1 MGSIVR
7 EVLSQRNILVISLTT
22 SFWSIINMLYM
33 PYWSLYL
40 QELGASLE
48 AIGFL
53 NMIQSSSYLVF
64 QLPGGFLADRIGRK
78 KVIVYFT
85 LTNILSPIVFLWAKT
100 WEQIIPGILLGAL
113 SSVYMPAF
121 NAMISESIPSDRRG
135 AGYGAYRM
143 ITSIPWTFSALFGGI
158 VMDRLGV
165 SYGVTLFLKLTIVAS
180 VVITIIRGIFLRE
193 TLTSP
198 KERKKKVEISV
209 PNNDGDAGT
218 LSIFRQAPKT
228 IYLMLLTACV
238 SSFGLRLIMPYIV
251 IYAVKNIG
259 LTKTQWGLIS
269 MTTGL
274 ISMLLAIPGGIFSDK
289 IGRKAVILIGRT
301 TSPISLLGLTFS
313 SNFTQVFLVQIISSI
328 GSGFGGGG
336 YGGMGGPAWQA
347 LVADLVPS
355 RMRARIMGLMGTV
368 TGLSSF
374 PSPIIGG
381 YLYDDYSPQ
390 IAFIVASMLG
400 ILGAVMFGIFVKEPK
415 KREI

>member
-1 MGSIVR
+1 MGSILR

-48 AIGFL
+48 AVGLL
-53 NMIQSSSYLVF
+53 NMIQASSWLIF
-64 QLPGGFLADRIGRK
+64 QLPGGFLADRVGRK

-85 LTNILSPIVFLWAKT
+85 LTNILSPICFLWART

-121 NAMISESIPSDRRG
+121 NAMISESIPYERRG
-135 AGYGAYRM
+135 AGFGAYRM
-143 ITSIPWTFSALFGGI
+143 ITSIPWTFSAFLGGI

-165 SYGVTLFLKLTIVAS
+165 IYGVRLFLKLTIVAT
-180 VVITIIRGIFLRE
+180 VVITLIRALFLQE
-193 TLTSP
+193 TLRP
-198 KERKKKVEISV
+198 RKKKEDMELPQLGREEGGALSV
-209 PNNDGDAGT
+209 
-218 LSIFRQAPKT
+218 FKRAPKA
-228 IYLMLLTACV
+228 IYLMLLTASI
-238 SSFGLRLIMPYIV
+238 SSFGMRLIMPYIV
-251 IYAVKNIG
+251 IYAVREVG

-274 ISMLLAIPGGIFSDK
+274 ISTLLAIPGGVVSDR

-301 TSPISLLGLTFS
+301 LSPISFLGLS
-313 SNFTQVFLVQIISSI
+313 LSRNFMQIFLVQMISAI
-328 GSGFGGGG
+328 GTGFGGGV

-355 RMRARIMGLMGTV
+355 RMRARIMGLMGTI
-368 TGLSSF
+368 TGLSSL
-374 PSPIIGG
+374 PSPILGG

-390 IAFIVASMLG
+390 VAFLVAFALG
-400 ILGAVMFGIFVKEPK
+400 IVGATIFAIFVKEPK
-415 KREI
+415 KREV